1 VSIQD
6 DRLDFSTSAH
16 MLADYLANPGH
27 FPDPYPIF
35 RGVRDVE
42 PVHWSEAGVWLVLG
56 HAEGREAFR
65 HSDLSRREFSEVH
78 LARFQSTDDDA
89 VDAIE
94 VWAANFLNMDDP
106 EHAQVRSLVA
116 QAFSPRTIRK
126 WESTIVAGVEELTE
140 SLRDLDE
147 FDLLHDYAYRLPSQ
161 VTADMVGVPRE
172 DHKLFEDWTVAWLS
186 TNFSDPRAEFTN
198 SPVKAITEFVAYLRA
213 LVNERRR
220 NAETESDDL
229 ITMLLHAEDQGVKLT
244 EHQLLAA
251 IMLLIIAGHETTANL
266 ISNGYLSLL
275 RNPEQLEKLR
285 ADPSLISTAVEECL
299 RYESPARSQPRIAV
313 ADVQIG
319 GATIKTGQPVQ
330 IHVGAASHDGRVFDR
345 PDEMDIERQPNNHL
359 SFGTGPHVCL
369 GLHVARQE
377 ARYALDALVQEVGPL
392 EIAGEIP
399 WRNGQVRGVVKFP
412 VRRV

>member
-1 VSIQD
+1 
-6 DRLDFSTSAH
+6 
-16 MLADYLANPGH
+16 MLADYLANPAH

-56 HAEGREAFR
+56 HPEGREAFR
-65 HSDLSRREFSEVH
+65 HSALSRREFSKVH
-78 LARFQSTDDDA
+78 LGRFQSTDEAAQDA
-89 VDAIE
+89 LE

-106 EHAQVRSLVA
+106 EHAQVRSLVN
-116 QAFSPRTIRK
+116 QAFSPRSIRK

-140 SLRDLDE
+140 SLRDVDE
-147 FDLLHDYAYRLPSQ
+147 FDLLHDYGYRLPSQ

-186 TNFSDPRAEFTN
+186 TNFSDPRAEFAN
-198 SPVKAITEFVAYLRA
+198 APVRAITEFVAYLRA

-220 NAETESDDL
+220 KADTESEDL
-229 ITMLLHAEDQGVKLT
+229 ITMLVHADDQGVKLT

-275 RNPEQLEKLR
+275 RNPEQLEKLK
-285 ADPSLISTAVEECL
+285 ADPSLIGATVEECL

-319 GATIKTGQPVQ
+319 GATIKAGQPVQ

-359 SFGTGPHVCL
+359 SFGTGPHVCI

-377 ARYALDALVQEVGPL
+377 ARYALNALVQEVGPL
-392 EIAGEIP
+392 EIAGDIP

>member
-1 VSIQD
+1 MSIQD
-6 DRLDFSTSAH
+6 ERLDFSTSAH
-16 MLADYLANPGH
+16 MLADYLANPGQ

-56 HAEGREAFR
+56 HPEGREAFR
-65 HSDLSRREFSEVH
+65 HSDLSRRAFSEAH
-78 LARFQSTDDDA
+78 LGRFQSTDDAAQDA
-89 VDAIE
+89 LE
-94 VWAANFLNMDDP
+94 VWAANFLNMDDL
-106 EHAQVRSLVA
+106 EHAQVRSLVH
-116 QAFSPRTIRK
+116 QAFTPRTIRK
-126 WESTIVAGVEELTE
+126 WENTIVAGVEELTE

-147 FDLLHDYAYRLPSQ
+147 FDLLHDYGYRLPSQ

-172 DHKLFEDWTVAWLS
+172 DHKLFEDWTTAWLS
-186 TNFSDPRAEFTN
+186 TNFSDPRAEFAN
-198 SPVKAITEFVAYLRA
+198 SPVLAITEFVAYLRE
-213 LVNERRR
+213 LVNERRKK
-220 NAETESDDL
+220 ADIESDDL
-229 ITMLLHAEDQGVKLT
+229 ITMLLHADDHGVKLT

-275 RNPEQLEKLR
+275 RNPEQLEKLK
-285 ADPSLISTAVEECL
+285 ADPALIGFAVEEFL

-330 IHVGAASHDGRVFDR
+330 IHVGAAGHDGRVFER
-345 PDEMDIERQPNNHL
+345 PDKMDIERQPNNHL
-359 SFGTGPHVCL
+359 SFGTGPHVCI

-377 ARYALDALVQEVGPL
+377 ARYALNALVQDVGPL
-392 EIAGEIP
+392 EIAGDIP
-399 WRNGQVRGVVKFP
+399 WRSGQVRGVVKFP